1 MLRHY
6 NIPIFIPELACPHQC
21 VFCDQQKISG
31 KKQQP
36 SIEDVD
42 HIVKAYL
49 ATIPVAT
56 KHVEIAF
63 FGGNFTGLPAD
74 TQEAYLEKAA
84 YWIKQEQV
92 NGIRLSTRP
101 DYINEQNLQM
111 LKHHGVTCIEIG
123 AQSFDDQV
131 LQLSGR
137 GHTVSDIENAAA
149 LIKRAGI
156 SLVIQMM
163 TGLPGDT
170 MNKTRHT
177 ARRIVECGAVA
188 TRIYP
193 AVVIRSTQLEQLLDS
208 GQYKPLSMEETI
220 DRCKWL
226 IHYFEKH
233 QIQILRL
240 GLHPSEGLIS
250 GCELVEG
257 PFHPAMKELVLSSM
271 WADLF
276 SRLLN
281 EQDHEL
287 KQKDLIICVAPRQL
301 SVAVGHHG
309 SNKEALEKIYRK
321 VVFKTDPQLKGRAF
335 HVHYC

>member
-1 MLRHY
+1 MRHY

-21 VFCDQQKISG
+21 VFCNQQKISG
-31 KKQQP
+31 KEGQP
-36 SIEDVD
+36 LTDDVD
-42 HIVKAYL
+42 HITKAYL
-49 ATIPVAT
+49 ATMPPAD

-74 TQEAYLEKAA
+74 TQQAYLEAA
-84 YWIKQEQV
+84 AKWVRQGRV

-101 DYINEQNLQM
+101 DYIREQNLSM
-111 LKHHGVTCIEIG
+111 LKHYGVTCIEIG
-123 AQSFDDQV
+123 AQSFNDQV

-137 GHTVSDIENAAA
+137 GHTVQDIENAAA
-149 LIKRAGI
+149 LIKRSGI

-170 MNKTRHT
+170 MEKTMHT

-193 AVVIRSTQLEQLLDS
+193 AIVIRGTRLEQLLES
-208 GQYKPLSMEETI
+208 GQYKPLSMEEAI
-220 DRCKWL
+220 ERCKWL
-226 IHYFEKH
+226 IQYFEKH
-233 QIQILRL
+233 QIHILRL

-250 GCELVEG
+250 GCELVAG

-276 SRLLN
+276 AKLLN
-281 EQDHEL
+281 EQDPDM
-287 KQKDLIICVAPRQL
+287 KQKELSIRVAPRQL
-301 SVAVGHHG
+301 SVATGHDG
-309 SNKEALEKIYRK
+309 SNKQALEKVYRK
-321 VVFKTDPQLKGRAF
+321 VAFEADPQLKGRAF
-335 HVHYC
+335 HVHYS